1 IIGKVRCAL
10 IGSGMAAKWWPEALK
25 YMTAV
30 NNRIPTAR
38 LKGKCPYEA
47 LYGNKASGTELRIW
61 GSTCYAHVPKTKR
74 ANPKLSE
81 RAIECKL
88 LGFSDGYKGFR
99 LLDIKGNR
107 FLNARDVQFGVT
119 YTEGLTSKSFPSGT
133 IGLNS
138 DSILEISQ
146 LSKRERETGTK
157 SPKKRPR
164 VTNKEEET

>member
-1 IIGKVRCAL
+1 MCIDRTGY
-10 IGSGMAAKWWPEALK
+10 GGWPEALK

-47 LYGNKASGTELRIW
+47 LYGNKPNGIELRIW
-61 GSTCYAHVPKTKR
+61 GSTSYAPVPKLKR

-88 LGFSDGYKGFR
+88 LGFSDGYKGYR

-107 FLNARDVQFGVT
+107 YLNARDVKFGVC
-119 YTEGLTSKSFPSGT
+119 
-133 IGLNS
+133 
-138 DSILEISQ
+138 
-146 LSKRERETGTK
+146 
-157 SPKKRPR
+157 
-164 VTNKEEET
+164 